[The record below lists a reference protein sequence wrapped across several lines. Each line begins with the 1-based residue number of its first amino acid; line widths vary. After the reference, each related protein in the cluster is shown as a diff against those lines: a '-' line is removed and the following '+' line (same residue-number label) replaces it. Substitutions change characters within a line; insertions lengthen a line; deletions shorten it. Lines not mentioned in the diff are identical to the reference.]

1 MNKNDENRNGENVQ
15 KIEKPLG
22 LMINELK
29 QNIFDAINKSPLQ
42 ISVKELIIK
51 DVLREVD
58 IKNAEILL
66 KEQIKYNNQLKGSD
80 D

>member
-42 ISVKELIIK
+42 IPVKELIIK

-58 IKNAEILL
+58 IKNTEILV
-66 KEQIKYNNQLKGSD
+66 KEQIEYNNQLKGSD
-80 D
+80 N

>member
-42 ISVKELIIK
+42 IPVKELIIK

-58 IKNAEILL
+58 IKNTEILV
-66 KEQIKYNNQLKGSD
+66 KEQIEYNNQLKGSD

>member
-29 QNIFDAINKSPLQ
+29 QNIFDTINKSPLQ
-42 ISVKELIIK
+42 IPVKELIIK

-58 IKNAEILL
+58 IKNTEILV
-66 KEQIKYNNQLKGSD
+66 KEQIEYNNQLKGSD

>member
-66 KEQIKYNNQLKGSD
+66 KEQIEYNNQLKGSD